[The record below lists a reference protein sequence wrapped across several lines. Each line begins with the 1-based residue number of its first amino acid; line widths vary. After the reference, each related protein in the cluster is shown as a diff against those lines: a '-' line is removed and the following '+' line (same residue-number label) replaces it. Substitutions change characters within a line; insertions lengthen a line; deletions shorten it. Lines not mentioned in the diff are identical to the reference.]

1 MFRSKYVSA
10 LTATVKQ
17 KTQANRECFIIRKK
31 HSLKPKYYAMDWCD
45 YKWVDTPHDAMRFYS
60 TQEINAELD
69 ATMVRY
75 ESYFE
80 VVKI

>member
-1 MFRSKYVSA
+1 MLRSKYVSA

-17 KTQANRECFIIRKK
+17 KTQPTRDCFIIRKK

-60 TQEINAELD
+60 MDEINIELN